1 MLNRGDIVEVYFDLP
16 RQKET
21 KTHPGIIISNH
32 EVYDV
37 DEMYICVMMSSSD
50 RTDKMTF
57 EITQDMLEMTNN
69 KAFSQARSLR
79 S

>member
-1 MLNRGDIVEVYFDLP
+1 MLNRGNIVEVYFDLP

-37 DEMYICVMMSSSD
+37 DEMYICVMMS
-50 RTDKMTF
+50 
-57 EITQDMLEMTNN
+57 
-69 KAFSQARSLR
+69 LR
-79 S
+79 